1 MVGGF
6 IPYWVDNKSNSKAK
20 NGRAPCSLLCD
31 SNPLHSKKHI
41 SIAEGYGQI
50 YMKKIKTKNKEKQKE
65 RKDKEKT
72 HY

>member
-1 MVGGF
+1 LTISPIVRQ
-6 IPYWVDNKSNSKAK
+6 K

-31 SNPLHSKKHI
+31 SNPLHSKKKHI

>member
-1 MVGGF
+1 MAGPPV
-6 IPYWVDNKSNSKAK
+6 
-20 NGRAPCSLLCD
+20 LCFVIQTHCI
-31 SNPLHSKKHI
+31 LKKHI